1 MEGMSFKRDSKGNI
15 HVDNVEATKA
25 LNPNSVEITLGAK
38 NEVRFTVK
46 SYSETTDEAMEKATK
61 IFDELTK
68 IYIKE

>member
-1 MEGMSFKRDSKGNI
+1 MNGMSFKRNANGEI
-15 HVDNVEATKA
+15 HVDTVEATKA

-46 SYSETTDEAMEKATK
+46 SYSETTNEAMAEATK

-68 IYIKE
+68 KYITE

>member
-1 MEGMSFKRDSKGNI
+1 MIGISFKRDAKGEI

-38 NEVRFTVK
+38 NEVRLTVK
-46 SYSETTDEAMEKATK
+46 SYSETTNEAMAEATK

-68 IYIKE
+68 KYVKE